1 MGVLERAS
9 RVVSELS
16 KKLNVPPPRVVV
28 GRFDRPF
35 YAAGTIHLPEDLPED
50 IVDRVVAHEFAHHL
64 HEYFG
69 VPVNTHRAE
78 VFASVF
84 EEVYVRMK
92 EMGYNYPAFT
102 CRCGFRL
109 LAYEGLVECPRCG
122 RVYEVSYYPSPSP
135 GLDKALGLAAL
146 GAIAAYFLTP
156 HVARY
161 TKETPS
167 PKASAIATGVACFLA
182 GLVL

>member
-1 MGVLERAS
+1 LSVLERAS

-16 KKLNVPPPRVVV
+16 RKLNVPPPRVVV
-28 GRFDRPF
+28 GRFKRPF
-35 YAAGTIHLPEDLPED
+35 YAAGTIYLPEDLPLEV
-50 IVDRVVAHEFAHHL
+50 VDRVVAHEFAHHL
-64 HEYFG
+64 HEYFN
-69 VPVNTHRAE
+69 VPVNTPRAE
-78 VFASVF
+78 AFASIF
-84 EEVYVRMK
+84 EEIYVRMK
-92 EMGYNYPAFT
+92 EMGYNYPVFT

-122 RVYEVSYYPSPSP
+122 RVYEVTYEYPGP
-135 GLDKALGLAAL
+135 GLGKAIGLATL

-156 HVARY
+156 HIARY

-167 PKASAIATGVACFLA
+167 PKASAAATGIACFLA